1 MSDRPLLVT
10 SSSALAGI
18 LSGGIII
25 ASLMFG
31 LIGVVVF
38 RYLLNIRPL
47 WLAAVLGF
55 GIAGGGL
62 SYLSYKGAQGTEIR
76 FFEEGFEAEA
86 NTGEGADFS
95 AFSDTKRRYEE
106 IDLVLRDDELG
117 DRLFG
122 TGTFQLVITGTGTV
136 RLPYLEQPAEV
147 HRILNERVPQPA
159 DLRRRAEHGELDR
172 DSYLWAYWD
181 DDHHV
186 PDTPVVDAD
195 AFDEMASFDVH
206 DATPGAVRE
215 LGDVSDAAGF
225 DSDAV
230 SGMETVDGVDAG
242 AFDGGGGGGADG
254 GGFGGGADGGG
265 GGGGGE

>member
-1 MSDRPLLVT
+1 MPDRPLLVT

-25 ASLMFG
+25 ASLVLG
-31 LIGVVVF
+31 VIGALVL
-38 RYLLNIRPL
+38 RYMLNIRPL
-47 WLAAVLGF
+47 WLAAVLGI
-55 GIAGGGL
+55 GLAGGGL
-62 SYLSYKGAQGTEIR
+62 SYLSYKGAQGSEVR

-95 AFSDTKRRYEE
+95 AFSDTKRRYDE

-122 TGTFQLVITGTGTV
+122 TGSFKLVITGIGTV
-136 RLPYLEQPAEV
+136 RLPYLEQPVEV
-147 HRILNERVPQPA
+147 HRLLNERVPQP
-159 DLRRRAEHGELDR
+159 DELRRRAERGDLDR

-186 PDTPVVDAD
+186 PETPVVDAD

-206 DATPGAVRE
+206 DATPGAVQE
-215 LGDVSDAAGF
+215 LGEVSEAAGF

-230 SGMETVDGVDAG
+230 SGIEGVSGVDAG
-242 AFDGGGGGGADG
+242 TFDGGGGGADG
-254 GGFGGGADGGG
+254 GGFGGGDGGG